1 MMLFSILNVIGLLL
15 CCSSLSWLF
24 ESGLLETVGCGQ
36 KRSVTFSVVKIQL
49 VLFDRSNN
57 SGTVN
62 VKMNRSLFYEKP
74 SLRMLEFS
82 ISSKLD
88 WVLLLSLLL
97 NCFQEHWR
105 FDTFHEALS
114 FRVGLYL
121 YITTILFCMD
131 NCGHASGGT
140 LICNWEMM
148 KDKLQKQL
156 RRADGLTLADSHK
169 SLVPHRNLT
178 SLSLLK

>member
-1 MMLFSILNVIGLLL
+1 MMLFSILNVIGRLL
-15 CCSSLSWLF
+15 CCSSLSWLL
-24 ESGLLETVGCGQ
+24 ESGLLETVSCSQ
-36 KRSVTFSVVKIQL
+36 KGSVTFSVVKIQL

-62 VKMNRSLFYEKP
+62 IKMNRSLFDEKP
-74 SLRMLEFS
+74 SLRMLGFS

-105 FDTFHEALS
+105 LDTFHEALS

-121 YITTILFCMD
+121 YITTILFYMD
-131 NCGHASGGT
+131 NCGHVSGGA

-169 SLVPHRNLT
+169 SLVSHRNLT
-178 SLSLLK
+178 SQSLLK